1 MSNINANNI
10 NATNITVTNLTVT
23 NINGRP
29 YSSSSCGYQPCGSCD
44 DPESCDCNGIDDC
57 NFEPGP
63 CDCYVPCGGG
73 PGATG
78 PTGPT
83 GPTGATGTPGTITG
97 QILFMNYN
105 DQTVDVSD
113 PPSSTYS
120 YWGIDTGPVTPIP
133 LSGYTGTTTFS
144 VINTWYPIP
153 NDYPVVPGTTQDPSG
168 NQFATVA
175 GIIDSSIITAGYWD
189 MNLWVRGDTAN
200 KYEMRWTLYYTDNLD
215 WDPKNI
221 PNGLVECISETVL
234 IPFANPTLWTKITLS
249 NFVNTQSTLIST
261 ANLTFLIYLEA
272 RSITT
277 PSGSLQVIFQDHTDG
292 PSYIATSLAVKG
304 FTGPIG
310 PTGPTGPT
318 GATGADFAI
327 GGTGYGNMI
336 VRNTGGTY
344 YISDTLYTD
353 PNLSGGP
360 TGITGPIIYVSGSI
374 LPAPGGTFSLGSTG
388 SPFKSIYVKPNS
400 LWVVDDVLGNS
411 AKIGMND
418 TGLIQAPGGFA
429 TPSTAFYDIGQI
441 GPSGLSGP
449 IGSAGWRVESIGD
462 IPNNTLDLVAQTF
475 WVPDPNKTEGFTGLQ
490 YSLIRPIN
498 VGTTGPI
505 GPTGPFPI
513 RNLLFDDAYFTI
525 SADGP
530 TGVSPYSATI
540 SLLSGATGPT
550 GATGATGVTGA
561 TGYTGYTGYTGP
573 TGFTGPT
580 GIQGQTG
587 PTGPT
592 GIQGQTG
599 PTGIQ
604 GQTGP
609 TGPTGQTGPT
619 GIQGQTG
626 PTGPTGRTGS
636 TGPTGIQG
644 QTGPT
649 GIQGQTG
656 PTGSTGRTGS
666 TGSTGIQGPTGPQ
679 GPQAASFASVT
690 YYFDTNSGVD
700 LGPGVYGNGT
710 AGSVVGPG
718 YVYYDLNSAGIKPGA
733 FLYPM
738 DNYFNL
744 SSPGFNPLI
753 GTPPSSSGSQIFID
767 TTCFLAYV
775 APYDGD
781 VVRVNVNSAFSLNYF
796 NGAKIDFIRMD
807 NSSVLSAGQ
816 TVWAAPYVT
825 SKQMSGWSD
834 TFTGPTNF
842 RAGDL
847 IFCYV
852 VDDGNN
858 IWSLG
863 ALPVPADN
871 GIFNVTLYLRF
882 KI

>member
-1 MSNINANNI
+1 MSNI

-44 DPESCDCNGIDDC
+44 ETESCDDC

-120 YWGIDTGPVTPIP
+120 YWGIDTDPVTPIP

-144 VINTWYPIP
+144 VVNTWYPIP

-175 GIIDSSIITAGYWD
+175 GIIDSSLITAGYWD
-189 MNLWVRGDTAN
+189 MNLWVRSDTAN

-261 ANLTFLIYLEA
+261 ANLTFLILLEA
-272 RSITT
+272 KSITT
-277 PSGSLQVIFQDHTDG
+277 PGGSLQVIFQDHTDG

-360 TGITGPIIYVSGSI
+360 TGVTGPIIYVSGNI
-374 LPAPGGTFSLGSTG
+374 IPTPGGTFSLGSTG
-388 SPFKSIYVKPNS
+388 SPFNEIFVKPNS
-400 LWVVDDVLGNS
+400 LWVVNDVSGDS
-411 AKIGMND
+411 AKIGMDD
-418 TGLIQAPGGFA
+418 TGFIQAPSGFA
-429 TPSTAFYDIGQI
+429 TPFTAFYDIGQI

-449 IGSAGWRVESIGD
+449 TGSAGWRVESIGIIED
-462 IPNNTLDLVAQTF
+462 NSFDLVAQTF
-475 WVPDPNKTEGFTGLQ
+475 WAPGMNGTTGFTGPQ

-498 VGTTGPI
+498 VGTTGSI

-513 RNLLFDDAYFTI
+513 RNLLFDDAYFTLN
-525 SADGP
+525 ADGP

-540 SLLSGATGPT
+540 SLLSGA
-550 GATGATGVTGA
+550 
-561 TGYTGYTGYTGP
+561 
-573 TGFTGPT
+573 
-580 GIQGQTG
+580 TG

-609 TGPTGQTGPT
+609 TGF
-619 GIQGQTG
+619 
-626 PTGPTGRTGS
+626 

-656 PTGSTGRTGS
+656 PTGSTGRTGPTGP
-666 TGSTGIQGPTGPQ
+666 TGSTGRTGPTGPTGSTGRTGPTGDIGPQ
-679 GPQAASFASVT
+679 GPQGPAAESSGSVT

-700 LGPGVYGNGT
+700 RGPGDYGTGT
-710 AGSVVGPG
+710 FGIPIGPG
-718 YVYYDLNSAGIKPGA
+718 YIYYDLSSAHGIKPGA

-744 SSPGFNPLI
+744 SSPGDNPF
-753 GTPPSSSGSQIFID
+753 GGDAPSTVGSQQLVR
-767 TTCFLAYV
+767 TNCFLAYV
-775 APYDGD
+775 APFKGD
-781 VVRVNVNSAFSLNYF
+781 VVRVNVNSAFSKNYF
-796 NGAKIDFIRMD
+796 NTAEFDFIIMKPGPTFFPGLTQW
-807 NSSVLSAGQ
+807 SSGTYSSGR
-816 TVWAAPYVT
+816 
-825 SKQMSGWSD
+825 QMSGWSD
-834 TFTGPTNF
+834 AFNGQTRFNP
-842 RAGDL
+842 GDL

-852 VDDGNN
+852 VDNN
-858 IWSLG
+858 TDIWGLG
-863 ALPVPADN
+863 GLPIPSDN

-882 KI
+882 